1 VTVTEP
7 VAAHDKYD
15 FITPPLAERAAQAA
29 ANIAQRDAEREA
41 NRDPATERAFAERVS
56 ADEMIRQAEIRY
68 REQVQPTPLAERP
81 ELPPWPVHVLPGWVA
96 DHVIDTAQRLQ
107 VPHDLCAQLAVGAL
121 AAVAGGHGTVS
132 AGHWRETLNL
142 YLWCAMHSGAG
153 KSPAEKAM
161 IGPLRAWERARQ
173 SPQADDYTLD
183 VARWKAAQKKA
194 ADDEKGFA
202 VGSVSE
208 EAFKV
213 SVLAAAAPRPQAYRL
228 TIDDTTPE
236 RLVQLLGAHQRL
248 ALISTEA
255 GMLDS
260 VAGAFSTG
268 RQPNVDVYL
277 KAWAGETIIRDRK
290 GGDDGPEA
298 TVVDDAL
305 LTVVLTIQPTVVERY
320 QTTAPELRGR
330 GFFARFMP
338 SIPRSLVG
346 TRSYGDMSA
355 PGPSA
360 DRYENELHAL
370 ADRLTGLLMAVPLH
384 LDAEAAA
391 EFFAWCDAL
400 EADLAPGRPLDVLH
414 DAASKIRSSTL
425 RLAGLLELAD
435 GRNGPTVGVDVMR
448 RALEVGHYWVAHAL
462 AMESAAG
469 CDEDE
474 FELVTAAT
482 QIVKWIRRH
491 PETLEHGFVP
501 REIHNGLRRHFRSVE
516 DMVPALELLRD
527 RGWIWFEVGS
537 LADIGTRGVTVR
549 VRIHSRTFALGVQ
562 SITEGGRMRTSTRM
576 PNKRDSSSSSSSI
589 HTREGPPSTEGPP
602 DVRVVVREPGSEP
615 LEAPGVPTT
624 VTAPPAEPIDEIP
637 NPFDLDADELGDDL

>member
-1 VTVTEP
+1 VTVTDSVPYYEK
-7 VAAHDKYD
+7 HD
-15 FITPPLAERAAQAA
+15 FLTPPIGVRAARAA
-29 ANIAQRDAEREA
+29 ANIAEREA
-41 NRDPATERAFAERVS
+41 ELDAKRDPATEEAFAARVD
-56 ADEMIRQAEIRY
+56 ADEMIRQAEARL
-68 REQVQPTPLAERP
+68 REQVQPAPLVDRP
-81 ELPPWPVHVLPGWVA
+81 ELPSWPVDVLPDWVA
-96 DHVIDTAQRLQ
+96 DHVTDTAARLQ
-107 VPHDLCAQLAVGAL
+107 VPVDLCAQLAVGAL
-121 AAVAGGHGTVS
+121 AAVAGGHATIS

-161 IGPLRAWERARQ
+161 IGPLRSWERDRQAAR
-173 SPQADDYTLD
+173 ADEYTLD

-194 ADDEKGFA
+194 ADDEKGYA
-202 VGSVSE
+202 VGSVGE
-208 EAFKV
+208 EAFKS
-213 SVLAAAAPRPQAYRL
+213 SVLAAAAPRPQQYRL

-255 GMLDS
+255 GLLDS

-290 GGDDGPEA
+290 GGDSGPEA

-346 TRSYGDMSA
+346 TRSYGDMTA

-360 DRYENELHAL
+360 DRYENELHAF
-370 ADRLTGLLMAVPLH
+370 AGRLTGLLMAVPLH

-435 GRNGPTVGVDVMR
+435 GRNGPTVGVEVMR
-448 RALEVGHYWVAHAL
+448 RALRVGRYWVAHAL
-462 AMESAAG
+462 AMEARTG
-469 CDEDE
+469 VDEDE
-474 FELVTAAT
+474 AHAVDAALDLLR
-482 QIVKWIRRH
+482 WARRH
-491 PETLEHGFVP
+491 PEKMETGFTP
-501 REIHNGLRRHFRSVE
+501 REVYAGLRRKLRSVE
-516 DMVPALELLRD
+516 ELIPAFEHLRD
-527 RGWIWFEVGS
+527 RGWLWFVTG
-537 LADIGTRGVTVR
+537 DVDGIGDRGVPVR
-549 VRIHSRTFALGVQ
+549 ARLHATAFTLSEEDITLGRRT
-562 SITEGGRMRTSTRM
+562 RTTTRT
-576 PNKRDSSSSSSSI
+576 PYKREFSSSSSLY
-589 HTREGPPSTEGPP
+589 TREDPPPPEGVHVP
-602 DVRVVVREPGSEP
+602 VVVRVLGSEP
-615 LEAPGVPTT
+615 PEAPEDVP
-624 VTAPPAEPIDEIP
+624 VNEPVPAAEIP
-637 NPFDLDADELGDDL
+637 DPFALTDADLDAVDSEP